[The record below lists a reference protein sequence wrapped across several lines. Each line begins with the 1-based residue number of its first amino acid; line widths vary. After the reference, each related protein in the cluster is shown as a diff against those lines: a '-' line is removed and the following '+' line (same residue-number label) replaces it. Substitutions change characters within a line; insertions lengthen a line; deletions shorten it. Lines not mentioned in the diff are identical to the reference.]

1 MNSQR
6 QSKAQRKANT
16 RNQLFRQLHGYS
28 LKPFIDRAK
37 RENAITSEEIELLDK
52 IQEVLSVLKQKQ
64 FDNSKKVGL
73 NPRRRCFC
81 NGIARWICTSPD
93 GYTRYLCNKHK
104 EEWEKDNV
112 FLSFKSIDPYK

>member
-16 RNQLFRQLHGYS
+16 RNQLFRQLHGCS

-64 FDNSKKVGL
+64 FDNSKKS
-73 NPRRRCFC
+73 R
-81 NGIARWICTSPD
+81 I
-93 GYTRYLCNKHK
+93 
-104 EEWEKDNV
+104 
-112 FLSFKSIDPYK
+112 KSS